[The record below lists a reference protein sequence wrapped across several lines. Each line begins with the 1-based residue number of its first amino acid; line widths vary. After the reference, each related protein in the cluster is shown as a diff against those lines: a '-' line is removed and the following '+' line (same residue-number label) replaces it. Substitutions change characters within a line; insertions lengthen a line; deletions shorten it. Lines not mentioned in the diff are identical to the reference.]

1 MAAKPDSTP
10 STLPEFGDTILSIWA
25 HPDDETYLSSGLM
38 ALAAREGVRVV
49 CVTATRGEGGSLD
62 EERWPPE
69 TLGAIRE
76 QELLRCLDI
85 LGITEH
91 VFLDL
96 PDIGMDTP
104 LPDVG
109 AVRVLE
115 LMEEIKPDT
124 VLTFGPDGMTGHLGH
139 ICVSDWTTD
148 AFAKAAPAGSNLYY
162 ACQSETWAAEILP
175 RLQPFAAFRPGTPP
189 VIAAADLAIA
199 YHLDPELMELKLR
212 AIHEHTS
219 QVEGMLDAL
228 GDDFFRVGARSECFQ
243 LGMTKPI

>member
-1 MAAKPDSTP
+1 MPRA
-10 STLPEFGDTILSIWA
+10 LPELGDTILSIWA

-38 ALAAREGVRVV
+38 ARAAREGIRVV

-62 EERWPPE
+62 EERWPSA

-76 QELLRCLDI
+76 QELLRCLAI

-96 PDIGMDTP
+96 PDIGMDSP

-109 AVRVLE
+109 AGRVLE

-139 ICVSDWTTD
+139 ISVSDWTTD

-162 ACQSETWAAEILP
+162 ACQSEDWAAEILP
-175 RLQPFAAFRPGTPP
+175 RLQPFAGFRPGTPP
-189 VIAAADLAIA
+189 VFAADDLAIA
-199 YHLDPELMELKLR
+199 YELDQELMELKLR

-219 QVEGMLDAL
+219 QVEGMLATL
-228 GDDFFRVGARSECFQ
+228 GDDFFRVGARSEYFQ
-243 LGMTKPI
+243 LGMTKST